1 MAKKVKSATD
11 EKQEGLLRN
20 LPERMDIRIDWAFRH
35 FFNNEKHL
43 VKIIKDL
50 LDMDIE
56 VIEYLPNYLDVDSEL
71 DKKSVFDVI
80 CKNSDTGE
88 LFVLEMQSTY
98 ESDMPD
104 RLYYYGGSLIHNQMF
119 GGDERYAIRSVLVC
133 CIASYRVPH
142 KKKVPTGKVFFQYKM
157 METETHEVFDGDKLN
172 ICFLELD
179 RFDNYL
185 DKNAD
190 LKKQWC
196 WIFNNLATFVWCPE
210 HLDSSFDDIIDDAR
224 TRHLS
229 TIEKQ
234 QYMDS
239 LQLSERERKVI
250 YEGGIIV
257 GREEG
262 REEGRAETRLE
273 NARALLAA
281 GVPVETIAKAL
292 SLTEEEL
299 AQLSPLR

>member
-1 MAKKVKSATD
+1 MLWKSVETFPKNASFDTPSPLSG
-11 EKQEGLLRN
+11 Q
-20 LPERMDIRIDWAFRH
+20 
-35 FFNNEKHL
+35 
-43 VKIIKDL
+43 
-50 LDMDIE
+50 
-56 VIEYLPNYLDVDSEL
+56 

-119 GGDERYAIRSVLVC
+119 SGDDRYAIRSVLVC

-142 KKKVPTGKVFFQYKM
+142 KKKARKGKVFFQYKM

-196 WIFNNLATFVWCPE
+196 WIFNNLSTFVWRPE

-224 TRHLS
+224 TRYLS
-229 TIEKQ
+229 TQEKQ
-234 QYMDS
+234 QYMDA

-262 REEGRAETRLE
+262 LEEGLAKGREEGRMEGQIEVKTAI
-273 NARALLAA
+273 ARNLLSM
-281 GVPVETIAKAL
+281 GMSIADIVKATGL
-292 SLTEEEL
+292 PEEEVGFL
-299 AQLSPLR
+299 AL